1 VAKPIEIDLYARQ
14 KRLAWFLITPSVFVV
29 LLIIAYPTVQVIVYS
44 FMKYK
49 LDGVTP
55 PSFAGIDNYAFV
67 FSDPDWWH
75 AVWITVVFTI
85 VSVILESVL
94 GLVIA
99 MVANSKFKG
108 RTLLRVA
115 ILVPWAIPTVVSSQ
129 IWKWMVNDIYG
140 VVNIV
145 LTNLHLLPQKIA
157 WLATPAT
164 ALPVIIAVD
173 VWKAT
178 PFMAL
183 LLLAGLQL
191 IPKDLYEAGSI
202 DGATKIL
209 QFWAIT
215 LPLVTPTL
223 LVALIFRTLDALRVF
238 DIFYV
243 MVGGQG
249 NMATMAVYNQQQLI
263 SFLDAGVGSS
273 TSVIIL
279 VIIMLFVVLY
289 TRFSRTSFE

>member
-1 VAKPIEIDLYARQ
+1 VIKEIDLYARQ
-14 KRLAWFLITPSVFVV
+14 KRLAWWLIAPAVLVV
-29 LLIIAYPTVQVIVYS
+29 VVIIAYPTIQVIVYS

-55 PSFAGIDNYAFV
+55 PSFVGWDNYSYV
-67 FSDPDWWH
+67 LTDPDWWS
-75 AVWITVVFTI
+75 AVSNTLIFTV
-85 VSVILESVL
+85 VSVILECDL
-94 GLVIA
+94 GLAVA

-108 RTLLRVA
+108 RTVFRVA
-115 ILVPWAIPTVVSSQ
+115 ILVPWAIPTVVSSK
-129 IWKWMVNDIYG
+129 IWSWMVNDIYG

-145 LTNLHLLPQKIA
+145 LTDLHILPQKIA

-202 DGATKIL
+202 DGATKVR

-223 LVALIFRTLDALRVF
+223 LVALVFRTLDALRVF

-249 NMATMAVYNQQQLI
+249 NLETMAVYNQQQLV
-263 SFLDAGVGSS
+263 SFLDAGVGSA

-279 VIIMLFVVLY
+279 IVIMLFVILY

>member
-1 VAKPIEIDLYARQ
+1 VAREIDLQMRQ
-14 KRLAWFLITPSVFVV
+14 RRLAWFLILPAVLVVV
-29 LLIIAYPTVQVIVYS
+29 LVIGYPLIQVIVYS
-44 FMKYK
+44 FLKYK

-55 PSFAGIDNYAFV
+55 PSFIGLSNYAFIFTDPAFWGAV
-67 FSDPDWWH
+67 KVTLIFS
-75 AVWITVVFTI
+75 FF
-85 VSVILESVL
+85 SVIIETVL
-94 GLVIA
+94 GLAIA
-99 MVANSKFKG
+99 MVASSKFKG

-129 IWKWMVNDIYG
+129 IWRWMFNDIYG
-140 VVNIV
+140 VANVI
-145 LTNLHLLPQKIA
+145 LADLHLIPHKLA
-157 WLATPAT
+157 WLATAST

-173 VWKAT
+173 VWKTT
-178 PFMAL
+178 PFMSL

-191 IPKDLYEAGSI
+191 IPGDLYEAASI
-202 DGATKIL
+202 DGATKVR
-209 QFWAIT
+209 QFWTIT

-249 NMATMAVYNQQQLI
+249 DLQTMAIYNQQYLI
-263 SFLDAGVGSS
+263 QFLDAGIGSAAS
-273 TSVIIL
+273 VVILLFIMAFVII
-279 VIIMLFVVLY
+279 Y

>member
-1 VAKPIEIDLYARQ
+1 MAREIDLQMRQ
-14 KRLAWFLITPSVFVV
+14 RRLAWFLIMPAVLVVV
-29 LLIIAYPTVQVIVYS
+29 LVIGYPLIQVIVYS
-44 FMKYK
+44 FLKYK

-55 PSFAGIDNYAFV
+55 PSFIGLSNYAFIFTDPAFWGAV
-67 FSDPDWWH
+67 QVTLLFS
-75 AVWITVVFTI
+75 FF
-85 VSVILESVL
+85 SVILETVL
-94 GLVIA
+94 GLAIA
-99 MVANSKFKG
+99 MVASSKFKG

-129 IWKWMVNDIYG
+129 IWRWMFNDIYG
-140 VVNIV
+140 VANI
-145 LTNLHLLPQKIA
+145 LLADLHLIPHKLA
-157 WLATPAT
+157 WLANAST

-173 VWKAT
+173 VWKTT
-178 PFMAL
+178 PFMSL

-191 IPKDLYEAGSI
+191 IPGDLYEAAAI
-202 DGATKIL
+202 DGATKVR
-209 QFWAIT
+209 QFWTIT

-249 NMATMAVYNQQQLI
+249 DLQTMAIYNQQYLI
-263 SFLDAGVGSS
+263 QFLDAGIGSAA
-273 TSVIIL
+273 SVVIL
-279 VIIMLFVVLY
+279 LFIMAFVVIY

>member
-1 VAKPIEIDLYARQ
+1 MAATKEIDLYARQ
-14 KRLAWFLITPSVFVV
+14 KRLAWFLIMPSVLVV
-29 LLIIAYPTVQVIVYS
+29 LLIIAFPTIQVLLYS
-44 FMKYK
+44 VLKVK

-55 PSFAGIDNYAFV
+55 WSFVGFDNYAYV
-67 FSDPDWWH
+67 LSDPDWWN
-75 AVWITVVFTI
+75 AVWVTLIFTI
-85 VSVILESVL
+85 VSVVLESAL
-94 GLVIA
+94 GLAIA

-115 ILVPWAIPTVVSSQ
+115 ILVPWAIPTVVSSK
-129 IWKWMVNDIYG
+129 IWAWMVNDIYG
-140 VVNIV
+140 VVNVI
-145 LTNLHLLPQKIA
+145 LAGLHIIPQKIA

-202 DGATKIL
+202 DGATKIR

-249 NMATMAVYNQQQLI
+249 NLSTMAVYNQQQLI
-263 SFLDAGVGSS
+263 SFLDAGVGSA

>member
-1 VAKPIEIDLYARQ
+1 MIKEIDLYARQ
-14 KRLAWFLITPSVFVV
+14 KRLAWFLITPSVLVV
-29 LLIIAYPTVQVIVYS
+29 LIIIAYPTIQVFVYS

-55 PSFAGIDNYAFV
+55 PSFVGWDNYAFV
-67 FSDPDWWH
+67 LTDPDWWS
-75 AVWITVVFTI
+75 AVINTLIFTVV
-85 VSVILESVL
+85 SVVVESVL
-94 GLVIA
+94 GLAVA

-115 ILVPWAIPTVVSSQ
+115 ILVPWAIPTVVSSKVWQ
-129 IWKWMVNDIYG
+129 WMVNDIYG

-145 LTNLHLLPQKIA
+145 LADLHIIPQKIA

-202 DGATKIL
+202 DGANKVR

-223 LVALIFRTLDALRVF
+223 LVALVFRTLDALRVF

-243 MVGGQG
+243 MVGTKGG
-249 NMATMAVYNQQQLI
+249 LATMAVYNQQQLV
-263 SFLDAGVGSS
+263 SFLDAGVGSA

-279 VIIMLFVVLY
+279 IVIMLFVILY

>member
-1 VAKPIEIDLYARQ
+1 MIKEIDLYARQ
-14 KRLAWFLITPSVFVV
+14 KRLAWFLVAPSVLVV
-29 LLIIAYPTVQVIVYS
+29 LIIIAYPTIQVFVYS
-44 FMKYK
+44 VMKYK

-55 PSFAGIDNYAFV
+55 PSFVGLDNYSFV
-67 FSDPDWWH
+67 LTDPDWWS
-75 AVWITVVFTI
+75 AVSNTLIFTV

-94 GLVIA
+94 GLAIA

-108 RTLLRVA
+108 RTLFRVA
-115 ILVPWAIPTVVSSQ
+115 ILVPWAIPTVVSSKVWQ
-129 IWKWMVNDIYG
+129 WMVNDIYG
-140 VVNIV
+140 VINIV
-145 LTNLHLLPQKIA
+145 LVDLHILPQKIA

-202 DGATKIL
+202 DGASKVR

-223 LVALIFRTLDALRVF
+223 LVALVFRTLDALRVF
-238 DIFYV
+238 DIFYI
-243 MVGGQG
+243 MVGGKG
-249 NMATMAVYNQQQLI
+249 GLASMAVYNQQQLV
-263 SFLDAGVGSS
+263 SFLDAGVGSA

-279 VIIMLFVVLY
+279 VVIMLFVILY

>member
-1 VAKPIEIDLYARQ
+1 MIKEIDLYARQ
-14 KRLAWFLITPSVFVV
+14 KRLAWWLITPSVLVV
-29 LLIIAYPTVQVIVYS
+29 LVIIAYPTIQVFVYS

-55 PSFAGIDNYAFV
+55 PSFVGWDNYSYV
-67 FSDPDWWH
+67 LSDPDWWS
-75 AVWITVVFTI
+75 AVSNTLIFTV
-85 VSVILESVL
+85 VSVILECVL
-94 GLVIA
+94 GLAVA

-108 RTLLRVA
+108 RTVFRVA
-115 ILVPWAIPTVVSSQ
+115 ILVPWAIPTVVSSK
-129 IWKWMVNDIYG
+129 IWSWMVNDIYG

-145 LTNLHLLPQKIA
+145 LFTDLHILPQKIA

-202 DGATKIL
+202 DGANKVR

-223 LVALIFRTLDALRVF
+223 LVALVFRTLDALRVF

-249 NMATMAVYNQQQLI
+249 NLETMAVYNQQQLV
-263 SFLDAGVGSS
+263 SFLDAGVGSA

-279 VIIMLFVVLY
+279 IVIMLFVILY

>member
-1 VAKPIEIDLYARQ
+1 VAATKEIDLYARQ
-14 KRLAWFLITPSVFVV
+14 KRLAWYLITPSVLVV
-29 LLIIAYPTVQVIVYS
+29 LLIIAYPTIQVIVYS

-55 PSFAGIDNYAFV
+55 PSFIGIDNYAFV
-67 FSDPDWWH
+67 FSDPDWWN
-75 AVWITVVFTI
+75 AVSVTLIFTVC
-85 VSVILESVL
+85 SVILETVL
-94 GLVIA
+94 GLTIA

-115 ILVPWAIPTVVSSQ
+115 ILVPWAIPTVVSSK
-129 IWKWMVNDIYG
+129 IWTWMVNDIYG
-140 VVNIV
+140 VINVV
-145 LTNLHLLPQKIA
+145 LTGLHIIPQKIA
-157 WLATPAT
+157 WLATPLT

-202 DGATKIL
+202 DGASKIR

-263 SFLDAGVGSS
+263 SFLDAGVGSA

>member
-1 VAKPIEIDLYARQ
+1 VIKEIDLYARQ
-14 KRLAWFLITPSVFVV
+14 KRLAWFLIAPSVLVV
-29 LLIIAYPTVQVIVYS
+29 LVIIAYPTVQVFVYS

-55 PSFAGIDNYAFV
+55 PSFVGWDNYSYV
-67 FSDPDWWH
+67 LTDPDWWS
-75 AVWITVVFTI
+75 AVSNTLIFTV

-94 GLVIA
+94 GLAIA

-115 ILVPWAIPTVVSSQ
+115 ILVPWAIPTVVSSKV
-129 IWKWMVNDIYG
+129 WSWMVNDIYG

-145 LTNLHLLPQKIA
+145 LTDLHIIPQKIA

-202 DGATKIL
+202 DGANKVR

-223 LVALIFRTLDALRVF
+223 LVALVFRTLDALRVF

-249 NMATMAVYNQQQLI
+249 NLETMAVYNQQQLV
-263 SFLDAGVGSS
+263 SFLDAGVGSA

-279 VIIMLFVVLY
+279 IVIMLFVIVY

>member
-1 VAKPIEIDLYARQ
+1 VIKEIYLYARQ
-14 KRLAWFLITPSVFVV
+14 KRLAWFLITPSVLVV
-29 LLIIAYPTVQVIVYS
+29 LIIIAYPTIQVFVYS

-55 PSFAGIDNYAFV
+55 PSFVGWDNYAFV
-67 FSDPDWWH
+67 LTDPDWWS
-75 AVWITVVFTI
+75 AVINTLIFTVV
-85 VSVILESVL
+85 SVVVESVL
-94 GLVIA
+94 GLAVA

-115 ILVPWAIPTVVSSQ
+115 ILVPWAIPTVVSSKVWQ
-129 IWKWMVNDIYG
+129 WMVNDIYG

-145 LTNLHLLPQKIA
+145 LADLHIIPQKIA

-202 DGATKIL
+202 DGASKVR

-223 LVALIFRTLDALRVF
+223 LVALVFRTLDALRVF

-243 MVGGQG
+243 MVGTKGG
-249 NMATMAVYNQQQLI
+249 LATMAVYNQQQLV
-263 SFLDAGVGSS
+263 SFLDAGVGSA

-279 VIIMLFVVLY
+279 IVIMLFVILY

>member
-1 VAKPIEIDLYARQ
+1 MIKEIDLYARQ
-14 KRLAWFLITPSVFVV
+14 KRLAWFLIAPSVLVV
-29 LLIIAYPTVQVIVYS
+29 LIIIAYPTIQVFVYS

-55 PSFAGIDNYAFV
+55 PSFVGLDNYSFV
-67 FSDPDWWH
+67 LTDPDWWS
-75 AVWITVVFTI
+75 AVTNTLVFTV

-94 GLVIA
+94 GLTVA

-108 RTLLRVA
+108 RTILRVA
-115 ILVPWAIPTVVSSQ
+115 ILVPWAIPTVVSSKVWQ
-129 IWKWMVNDIYG
+129 WMVNDIYG

-145 LTNLHLLPQKIA
+145 LFNLHIIPQKIA

-191 IPKDLYEAGSI
+191 IPKDLY
-202 DGATKIL
+202 
-209 QFWAIT
+209 
-215 LPLVTPTL
+215 
-223 LVALIFRTLDALRVF
+223 
-238 DIFYV
+238 
-243 MVGGQG
+243 
-249 NMATMAVYNQQQLI
+249 
-263 SFLDAGVGSS
+263 
-273 TSVIIL
+273 
-279 VIIMLFVVLY
+279 
-289 TRFSRTSFE
+289 

>member
-1 VAKPIEIDLYARQ
+1 MIKEIDLYARQ
-14 KRLAWFLITPSVFVV
+14 KRLAWWLIAPAVLVV
-29 LLIIAYPTVQVIVYS
+29 VVIIAYPTIQVIVYS

-55 PSFAGIDNYAFV
+55 PSFVGWDNYSYV
-67 FSDPDWWH
+67 LTDPDWWS
-75 AVWITVVFTI
+75 AVSNTLIFTV
-85 VSVILESVL
+85 VSVILECVL
-94 GLVIA
+94 GLAVA

-108 RTLLRVA
+108 RTVFRVA
-115 ILVPWAIPTVVSSQ
+115 ILVPWAIPTVVSSK
-129 IWKWMVNDIYG
+129 IWSWMVNDIYG

-145 LTNLHLLPQKIA
+145 LTDLHILPQKIA

-202 DGATKIL
+202 DGATKVR

-223 LVALIFRTLDALRVF
+223 LVALVFRTLDALRVF

-249 NMATMAVYNQQQLI
+249 NLETMAVYNQQQLV
-263 SFLDAGVGSS
+263 SFLDAGVGSA

-279 VIIMLFVVLY
+279 IVIMLFVILY

>member
-1 VAKPIEIDLYARQ
+1 MIKEIDLYARQ
-14 KRLAWFLITPSVFVV
+14 KRLAWFLIAPSVLVV
-29 LLIIAYPTVQVIVYS
+29 LIIIAYPTIQVFVYS

-55 PSFAGIDNYAFV
+55 PSFVGLDNYSFV
-67 FSDPDWWH
+67 LTDPDWWS
-75 AVWITVVFTI
+75 AVTNTLVFTV

-94 GLVIA
+94 GLTVA

-108 RTLLRVA
+108 RTILRVA
-115 ILVPWAIPTVVSSQ
+115 ILVPWAIPTVVSSKVWQ
-129 IWKWMVNDIYG
+129 WMVNDIYG

-145 LTNLHLLPQKIA
+145 LFNLHIIPQKIA
-157 WLATPAT
+157 LLATPAT

-202 DGATKIL
+202 DGATKVR

-223 LVALIFRTLDALRVF
+223 LVALVFRTLDALRVF

-243 MVGGQG
+243 MVGTKGG
-249 NMATMAVYNQQQLI
+249 LATMAVYNQQQLV
-263 SFLDAGVGSS
+263 SFLDAGLGSA

-279 VIIMLFVVLY
+279 VVIMLFVILY
-289 TRFSRTSFE
+289 TRFSRASFE

>member
-1 VAKPIEIDLYARQ
+1 MAREIDLQMRQ
-14 KRLAWFLITPSVFVV
+14 RRLAWFLILPAVLVVV
-29 LLIIAYPTVQVIVYS
+29 LVIGYPLIQVIVYS
-44 FMKYK
+44 FLKYK

-55 PSFAGIDNYAFV
+55 PTFIGLSNYAFIFTDPAFWGAV
-67 FSDPDWWH
+67 QVTLLFS
-75 AVWITVVFTI
+75 FF
-85 VSVILESVL
+85 SVILETVL
-94 GLVIA
+94 GLAIA
-99 MVANSKFKG
+99 MVASSKFKG

-129 IWKWMVNDIYG
+129 IWRWMFNDIYG
-140 VVNIV
+140 VANI
-145 LTNLHLLPQKIA
+145 LLADLHLIPHKLA
-157 WLATPAT
+157 WLANAST

-173 VWKAT
+173 VWKTT
-178 PFMAL
+178 PFMSL

-191 IPKDLYEAGSI
+191 IPADLYEAAAI
-202 DGATKIL
+202 DGATKVR
-209 QFWAIT
+209 QFWTIT

-249 NMATMAVYNQQQLI
+249 DLQTMAIYNQQYLI
-263 SFLDAGVGSS
+263 QFLDAGIGSAAS
-273 TSVIIL
+273 VVILLFIMAFVII
-279 VIIMLFVVLY
+279 Y

>member
-1 VAKPIEIDLYARQ
+1 VTTEIDLYARQ
-14 KRLAWFLITPSVFVV
+14 KRLAWFLIAPSVLVV
-29 LLIIAYPTVQVIVYS
+29 LIIIAYPTIQVFVYS

-55 PSFAGIDNYAFV
+55 PSFVGWDNYAFV
-67 FSDPDWWH
+67 LTDPDWWS
-75 AVWITVVFTI
+75 AVINTLVFTV

-94 GLVIA
+94 GLAIA

-108 RTLLRVA
+108 RTILRVA
-115 ILVPWAIPTVVSSQ
+115 ILVPWAIPTVVSSKV
-129 IWKWMVNDIYG
+129 WSWMVNDIYG

-145 LTNLHLLPQKIA
+145 LVNLHILPEKIA

-202 DGATKIL
+202 DGANKVR

-223 LVALIFRTLDALRVF
+223 LVALVFRTLDALRVF

-243 MVGGQG
+243 MVGSKGG
-249 NMATMAVYNQQQLI
+249 LATMAVYNQQQLV
-263 SFLDAGVGSS
+263 SFLDAGVGSA

-279 VIIMLFVVLY
+279 IVIMLFVIIY

>member
-1 VAKPIEIDLYARQ
+1 M
-14 KRLAWFLITPSVFVV
+14 AWFLIAPAVLVV
-29 LLIIAYPTVQVIVYS
+29 LVIIAYPTIQVLVFS

-55 PSFAGIDNYAFV
+55 LSFVGLSNYAFV
-67 FSDPDWWH
+67 LTDPDWWS
-75 AVWITVVFTI
+75 AVQVTLIFTVI
-85 VSVILESVL
+85 SVVLESVL

-129 IWKWMVNDIYG
+129 IWRWMVNDIYG
-140 VVNIV
+140 VVNLV
-145 LTNLHLLPQKIA
+145 LIKLHLITQGIA
-157 WLATPAT
+157 WLATPVT

-191 IPKDLYEAGSI
+191 IPKDLYEAGAI
-202 DGATKIL
+202 DGASKVR

-238 DIFYV
+238 DIFYI

-249 NMATMAVYNQQQLI
+249 NMLTMAVYNQQQLI
-263 SFLDAGVGSS
+263 SFLDAGVGSA